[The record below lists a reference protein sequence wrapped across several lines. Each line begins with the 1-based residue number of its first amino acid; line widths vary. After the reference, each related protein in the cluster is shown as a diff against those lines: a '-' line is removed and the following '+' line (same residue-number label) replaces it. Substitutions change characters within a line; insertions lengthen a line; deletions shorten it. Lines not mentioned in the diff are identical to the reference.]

1 MSKLAETPFSL
12 VCTIT
17 RADAS
22 DIQAMRGSLI
32 SETESRSSDEH
43 TFSFRLDEANAKDL
57 RAMWN
62 TRIRGLIAA
71 DEILQAIESAGS
83 STKDDS
89 KEA

>member
-1 MSKLAETPFSL
+1 MAETPFSL
-12 VCTIT
+12 VCTIS
-17 RADAS
+17 RSNAS
-22 DIQAMRGSLI
+22 DIQAMRDSLV
-32 SETESRSSDEH
+32 SETESESFEDD

-83 STKDDS
+83 STKDNS

>member
-1 MSKLAETPFSL
+1 MAETPFSL

-17 RADAS
+17 RADAT
-22 DIQAMRGSLI
+22 DIQAMRDSLV
-32 SETESRSSDEH
+32 SETESHEH
-43 TFSFRLDEANAKDL
+43 SQNTFSFRVDEANAKDL

-71 DEILQAIESAGS
+71 DEILQAIGTAGS

>member
-1 MSKLAETPFSL
+1 MAETPYSL
-12 VCTIT
+12 VCVV
-17 RADAS
+17 RQFDAD
-22 DIQAMRGSLI
+22 DLQALRDSLV
-32 SETESRSSDEH
+32 SETESQLVDSN
-43 TFSFRLDEANAKDL
+43 SFCFELREENAKDL

-89 KEA
+89 VQA

>member
-1 MSKLAETPFSL
+1 MAETPFSL

-22 DIQAMRGSLI
+22 NIQAMRDSLV
-32 SETESRSSDEH
+32 SETESHSKDEH
-43 TFSFRLDEANAKDL
+43 TFSFRLEEANAKDL

-71 DEILQAIESAGS
+71 DEILQAIETAGS

-89 KEA
+89 TNS

>member
-1 MSKLAETPFSL
+1 MAETPFSL

-17 RADAS
+17 RADAT
-22 DIQAMRGSLI
+22 DIQAMRDSLV
-32 SETESRSSDEH
+32 SETESHEH
-43 TFSFRLDEANAKDL
+43 NQNTFSFRVDEASAKDL

-71 DEILQAIESAGS
+71 DEILQAIGTAGS

>member
-1 MSKLAETPFSL
+1 MRDSL
-12 VCTIT
+12 V
-17 RADAS
+17 
-22 DIQAMRGSLI
+22 
-32 SETESRSSDEH
+32 SETESESFEDD

-83 STKDDS
+83 STKDNS

>member
-1 MSKLAETPFSL
+1 MAETPFSL
-12 VCTIT
+12 VCTIS
-17 RADAS
+17 RSNAS
-22 DIQAMRGSLI
+22 DIQAMRDSLV
-32 SETESRSSDEH
+32 SETESESFEDD
-43 TFSFRLDEANAKDL
+43 TFSFRLDEANAKDM

-83 STKDDS
+83 STKDNS

>member
-1 MSKLAETPFSL
+1 MRDSL
-12 VCTIT
+12 V
-17 RADAS
+17 
-22 DIQAMRGSLI
+22 
-32 SETESRSSDEH
+32 SETKSESFEDD

-83 STKDDS
+83 STKDNS

>member
-1 MSKLAETPFSL
+1 MAETPFSL

-22 DIQAMRGSLI
+22 DIQAMRDSLI
-32 SETESRSSDEH
+32 SETESRASDER

-89 KEA
+89 NEA

>member
-1 MSKLAETPFSL
+1 MAETPFSL

-22 DIQAMRGSLI
+22 DIQAMRDSLI
-32 SETESRSSDEH
+32 SETESQASDEH

-89 KEA
+89 KVA

>member
-1 MSKLAETPFSL
+1 MAETPFSL
-12 VCTIT
+12 VCTIS
-17 RADAS
+17 RSNAS
-22 DIQAMRGSLI
+22 DIQAMRDSLV
-32 SETESRSSDEH
+32 SETESESSEDN
-43 TFSFRLDEANAKDL
+43 TFSFRLNEANAKDL

-83 STKDDS
+83 STKDNS

>member
-1 MSKLAETPFSL
+1 MAATPFSL
-12 VCTIT
+12 VCTIA
-17 RADAS
+17 RADAT
-22 DIQAMRGSLI
+22 DIQAMRDSLV
-32 SETESRSSDEH
+32 SETKSQELGQN

-71 DEILQAIESAGS
+71 DEILQAIETAGS

-89 KEA
+89 MDA

>member
-1 MSKLAETPFSL
+1 MAETPFSL
-12 VCTIT
+12 LCTIT

-22 DIQAMRGSLI
+22 DIRAMRDSLV
-32 SETESRSSDEH
+32 SETESQATDDH
-43 TFSFRLDEANAKDL
+43 AFSFRLDEANAKDL

-89 KEA
+89 RKT

>member
-1 MSKLAETPFSL
+1 MQ
-12 VCTIT
+12 
-17 RADAS
+17 D
-22 DIQAMRGSLI
+22 SLI
-32 SETESRSSDEH
+32 SETESQTTDDF
-43 TFSFRLDEANAKDL
+43 TFSFQLDEANAKDL

-71 DEILQAIESAGS
+71 DEILQAIETAGS

>member
-1 MSKLAETPFSL
+1 MAETPFSL

-22 DIQAMRGSLI
+22 DIQAMRDSLI
-32 SETESRSSDEH
+32 SETESRASDEH

-89 KEA
+89 KKA

>member
-1 MSKLAETPFSL
+1 MAETPFSL

-17 RADAS
+17 RADAE
-22 DIQAMRGSLI
+22 DIQAMRDSLV
-32 SETESRSSDEH
+32 SETESLGRDQN
-43 TFSFRLDEANAKDL
+43 TFSFQLDEANAKDL

-71 DEILQAIESAGS
+71 DEILQAIETAGS

-89 KEA
+89 INA

>member
-1 MSKLAETPFSL
+1 VSTMAETPFSL
-12 VCTIT
+12 VCTIS
-17 RADAS
+17 RSNAS
-22 DIQAMRGSLI
+22 DIQAMRDSLV
-32 SETESRSSDEH
+32 SETESESSEDN
-43 TFSFRLDEANAKDL
+43 TFSFRLNEANAKDL

-83 STKDDS
+83 STKDNS